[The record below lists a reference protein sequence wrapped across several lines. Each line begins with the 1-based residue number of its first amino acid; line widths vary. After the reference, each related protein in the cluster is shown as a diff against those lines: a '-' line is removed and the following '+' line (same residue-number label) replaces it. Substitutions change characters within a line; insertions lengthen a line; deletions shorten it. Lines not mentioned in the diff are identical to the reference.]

1 MKFDLEK
8 SIQIL
13 ERTPLVVEDML
24 KGLDDE
30 WIHATEGNNTWS
42 PFDVVGHYIQ
52 GEKTDWIP
60 RMQIILGKGS
70 KKFEV
75 FDRTKMFEDSKGKN
89 LSQLIGEFKSLRK
102 QNLEILS
109 HTRLDEETLGMTGI
123 HPEFGEVTLKQMLS
137 AWVTHDLAHL
147 VQISR
152 VMAKQ
157 HKAEIGPWTKYFSVF
172 NDPL

>member
-8 SIQIL
+8 SIHIL
-13 ERTPLVVEDML
+13 ERTPLIVEVLL

-30 WIHATEGNNTWS
+30 WVFATEGNNTWS
-42 PFDVVGHYIQ
+42 AFDVVGHFIQ

-70 KKFEV
+70 KKFQV

-89 LSQLIGEFKSLRK
+89 LSQLIEEFKSLRK
-102 QNLEILS
+102 QNLEIL
-109 HTRLDEETLGMTGI
+109 TRTHLDEEILSMTGI

-157 HKAEIGPWTKYFSVF
+157 YKLEIGPWTKYFSVF
-172 NDPL
+172 NEAS